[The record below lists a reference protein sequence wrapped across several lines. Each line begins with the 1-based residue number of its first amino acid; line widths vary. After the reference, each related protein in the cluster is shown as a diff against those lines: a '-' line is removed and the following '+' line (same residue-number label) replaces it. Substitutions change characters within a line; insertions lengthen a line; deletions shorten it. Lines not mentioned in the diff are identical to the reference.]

1 MQRMDHEICT
11 ANFLPSIKFLC
22 HQIHCGPVIIRTF
35 ARTLELHK
43 KVREEF
49 TITEKAP
56 TRPPGGFKNLIT
68 QYAKQTL
75 THGK

>member
-1 MQRMDHEICT
+1 MYFIMQRMDHEICT

-43 KVREEF
+43 KVCEEF

-56 TRPPGGFKNLIT
+56 TRQGLLLVESA
-68 QYAKQTL
+68 Y
-75 THGK
+75 